1 MKRVLNLIAGTGKN
15 MVSHT
20 YFLNRYSGCYGV
32 GVGVG
37 VGVVVAAD
45 DFGNIE
51 GDYCYYDD
59 DYGAVAV
66 AVAVGTAIMVI

>member
-20 YFLNRYSGCYGV
+20 YFLNRYLGCYGV

-37 VGVVVAAD
+37 VEAD

-66 AVAVGTAIMVI
+66 AVGTAIMVI